1 MKKVILAL
9 IFLSTLLSASYQIGG
24 VNVVYSYQNA
34 LHVAKKENKIVLFML
49 AIEGCPVCGYMKDV
63 VFQRENI
70 KDYLNE
76 HYVMVVKDAEK
87 QSYPDKFYTSD
98 MPTFYFI
105 DPKTEKEVR
114 PLKSGGSTPEKF
126 ISVLRIVIEG
136 ENNDTIYHKPAKP
149 TLPQIDRS
157 HFKKPELLP
166 PSSRVDANVTIVETV
181 ETPKALQTTELP
193 TTVDVTPNVTQ
204 EIKPALEQNNEQK
217 IEALRKFIVPAVP
230 EKVH

>member
-1 MKKVILAL
+1 MKKIAL
-9 IFLSTLLSASYQIGG
+9 VFIFLSTFLSASYQIGG

-70 KDYLNE
+70 KDYLNK

-87 QSYPDKFYTSD
+87 QNYPDRFYTTD

-114 PLKSGGSTPEKF
+114 PPKSGGSTPEKF

-149 TLPQIDRS
+149 TLPKIDRS
-157 HFKKPELLP
+157 HFKKPVLLP
-166 PSSRVDANVTIVETV
+166 PSSRVSTV
-181 ETPKALQTTELP
+181 DTN
-193 TTVDVTPNVTQ
+193 TTVDVTPASPQVTQ
-204 EIKPALEQNNEQK
+204 PTEPEVQKIQPAPAKEQTNTQK
-217 IEALRKFIVPAVP
+217 IEALRKFIVPEVP
-230 EKVH
+230 AKVH